1 MYSIYYTVQVFSGII
16 GWSCVLQV
24 ANFVLIPYRWWRK
37 GTDQEGYEPLLEQTQ
52 LEHRRLDLET
62 RIEEY
67 ESDVRA
73 LKDNH
78 VMLDDGEKKDAVFS
92 EICNLDCQIF
102 QLKAELATVVS
113 LLSAYD

>member
-1 MYSIYYTVQVFSGII
+1 MIR
-16 GWSCVLQV
+16 
-24 ANFVLIPYRWWRK
+24 YRWWRK
-37 GTDQEGYEPLLEQTQ
+37 HTDQEGTEPLLEQMQ
-52 LEHRRLDLET
+52 LEHRKLDLEG
-62 RIEEY
+62 RIEDY
-67 ESDVRA
+67 EAEVQA

>member
-1 MYSIYYTVQVFSGII
+1 M
-16 GWSCVLQV
+16 
-24 ANFVLIPYRWWRK
+24 
-37 GTDQEGYEPLLEQTQ
+37 LEQTQ
-52 LEHRRLDLET
+52 LEHRKLDLET

-78 VMLDDGEKKDAVFS
+78 VMLEEGEKKDGIFS

-102 QLKAELATVVS
+102 QLKSELSTVES
-113 LLSAYD
+113 LLSAYN

>member
-1 MYSIYYTVQVFSGII
+1 M
-16 GWSCVLQV
+16 
-24 ANFVLIPYRWWRK
+24 
-37 GTDQEGYEPLLEQTQ
+37 LEQVQ
-52 LEHRRLDLET
+52 LEHRKLDLEG

-67 ESDVRA
+67 ESQVQA

-92 EICNLDCQIF
+92 EICNMDCQIF

-113 LLSAYD
+113 LLSAYE

>member
-1 MYSIYYTVQVFSGII
+1 
-16 GWSCVLQV
+16 
-24 ANFVLIPYRWWRK
+24 
-37 GTDQEGYEPLLEQTQ
+37 
-52 LEHRRLDLET
+52 
-62 RIEEY
+62 
-67 ESDVRA
+67 VRA

>member
-1 MYSIYYTVQVFSGII
+1 MIR
-16 GWSCVLQV
+16 
-24 ANFVLIPYRWWRK
+24 YRWWRK
-37 GTDQEGYEPLLEQTQ
+37 HTDQEGTEPLLEQMQ
-52 LEHRRLDLET
+52 VEHRKLDLEG

-67 ESDVRA
+67 ESQVQA

-102 QLKAELATVVS
+102 QLKAELATVIS
-113 LLSAYD
+113 LLSAYE

>member
-1 MYSIYYTVQVFSGII
+1 M
-16 GWSCVLQV
+16 
-24 ANFVLIPYRWWRK
+24 
-37 GTDQEGYEPLLEQTQ
+37 LEQVQ
-52 LEHRRLDLET
+52 LEHRKLDLEG

-67 ESDVRA
+67 ESQVQA

-102 QLKAELATVVS
+102 QLKSELATVVS

>member
-1 MYSIYYTVQVFSGII
+1 MIR
-16 GWSCVLQV
+16 
-24 ANFVLIPYRWWRK
+24 YRWWRK
-37 GTDQEGYEPLLEQTQ
+37 HTDQEGTEPLLEQVQ
-52 LEHRRLDLET
+52 LEHRKLDLEG
-62 RIEEY
+62 RIEDY
-67 ESDVRA
+67 EAEVQA

-113 LLSAYD
+113 LLSAYN

>member
-1 MYSIYYTVQVFSGII
+1 MIR
-16 GWSCVLQV
+16 
-24 ANFVLIPYRWWRK
+24 YRWWRK
-37 GTDQEGYEPLLEQTQ
+37 HTDQEGTEPLLEQVQ
-52 LEHRRLDLET
+52 LEHRKLDLEG
-62 RIEEY
+62 RIEDY
-67 ESDVRA
+67 EAEVRA

-102 QLKAELATVVS
+102 QLKAEVATVVS

>member
-1 MYSIYYTVQVFSGII
+1 MIR
-16 GWSCVLQV
+16 
-24 ANFVLIPYRWWRK
+24 YRWWRK
-37 GTDQEGYEPLLEQTQ
+37 HTDQEGTEPLLEQTQ
-52 LEHRRLDLET
+52 LEHRKLDLEG
-62 RIEEY
+62 RIEGY
-67 ESDVRA
+67 EAEVQA

>member
-1 MYSIYYTVQVFSGII
+1 MI
-16 GWSCVLQV
+16 C
-24 ANFVLIPYRWWRK
+24 YRWWRK
-37 GTDQEGYEPLLEQTQ
+37 HTDQEGTEPLLEQVQ
-52 LEHRRLDLET
+52 LEHRKLDLEG
-62 RIEEY
+62 RIEDY
-67 ESDVRA
+67 EAEVQA

>member
-1 MYSIYYTVQVFSGII
+1 M
-16 GWSCVLQV
+16 
-24 ANFVLIPYRWWRK
+24 
-37 GTDQEGYEPLLEQTQ
+37 LEQMQ
-52 LEHRRLDLET
+52 LEHRKLDLEG
-62 RIEEY
+62 RIEDY
-67 ESDVRA
+67 EAEVQA

-113 LLSAYD
+113 LLSAYE